1 MREGV
6 AKLGNI
12 GVLEIFRAKSKNIKT
27 VNACVLAF
35 YVFMASREK
44 DQKDC
49 LLEFCNCLG
58 RGRPTNTQRQNIY
71 HILVPLQSESFLLRQ
86 SSRG

>member
-12 GVLEIFRAKSKNIKT
+12 GVLEIFRAKSINIKT
-27 VNACVLAF
+27 VNAWVLPF

-44 DQKDC
+44 DPKDR
-49 LLEFCNCLG
+49 F
-58 RGRPTNTQRQNIY
+58 
-71 HILVPLQSESFLLRQ
+71 S
-86 SSRG
+86 